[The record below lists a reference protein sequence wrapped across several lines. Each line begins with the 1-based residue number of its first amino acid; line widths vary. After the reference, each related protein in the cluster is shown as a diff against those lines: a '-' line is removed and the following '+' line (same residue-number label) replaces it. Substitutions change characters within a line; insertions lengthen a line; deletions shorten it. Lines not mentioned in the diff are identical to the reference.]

1 MKIQVAAH
9 FNKQTKDSKKE
20 LVQFHVKGEDEK
32 KPELN
37 AMTRSVVLLSIEGVE
52 KSLTTEF
59 SKSTKDAK
67 KTVLEFI
74 VKGDTS
80 SEHSYEFYRKAG
92 SDVVLDIAE
101 SQMSIEEFRGDEEYD
116 DEEHDEPREGVHG
129 KLNPDGTVD
138 VDDPNQLTLED
149 TQGDTEG
156 GEDGPVIPEGDS
168 DDLPF

>member
-20 LVQFHVKGEDEK
+20 LVQFHVKGDDEK

-52 KSLTTEF
+52 QSLTTEF

-92 SDVVLDIAE
+92 SDVTLEIAE
-101 SQMSIEEFRGDEEYD
+101 SQMTIEEFRGDEEYEED
-116 DEEHDEPREGVHG
+116 DEDREELREGVGG
-129 KLNPDGTVD
+129 KINGDGTVD
-138 VDDPNQLTLED
+138 VNDPNQTKLED
-149 TQGDTEG
+149 YTDN
-156 GEDGPVIPEGDS
+156 DGPPMPKDDA